1 MFSPLQLFTASVVTG
16 SSVRYTWIIDDL
28 VQFPHIGESY
38 SVVFKKPAEYA
49 LKVNMLILKKYFFKP
64 LCETEPKAMIQ

>member
-28 VQFPHIGESY
+28 FPHIGESY
-38 SVVFKKPAEYA
+38 SVVFKRPAEYA
-49 LKVNMLILKKYFFKP
+49 LKVNILILKTFF
-64 LCETEPKAMIQ
+64 